1 MTSVMDFLAAP
12 GAASTHCENA
22 FGHAAGAFPAV
33 LGARAGLGGAAAVTE
48 PSPDAASVST

>member
-1 MTSVMDFLAAP
+1 MDFLAAP
-12 GAASTHCENA
+12 GAANTHCENA